1 MEFEED
7 GQHSRNARP
16 SSGGRNTQQASR
28 SSAKRRFRG
37 LTCANCRARKIRCE
51 GSQPTCKTCEAY
63 HDECHYDKAP
73 PVSQV
78 LALAARLKEAEQV
91 IASLRAER
99 ASRSP
104 ADTHTGTWQ
113 ESATGGI
120 PASAQPP
127 AVEYAAAG
135 QPRHDSVSQHSIT
148 SALDSTMDPGHSQ
161 NTEYAVSTARNRL
174 LSAASG
180 SRPPPKDV
188 MAPDVTVDEHG
199 EICYYGP
206 TSAVHDPP
214 GADSPASPAS
224 TACTNSRSKADM
236 RLALSAHVR
245 ESATWEEFAL
255 GNASLE
261 TGIPRAV
268 MAKLLHTHWTWVSP
282 MFMWVYRPAF
292 VRDMATGGRYYSEF
306 LLTVICAHSAK
317 YQDGNFV
324 DMLLARARRLLG
336 TAIQRPSSIPTI
348 QALLQL
354 SARDLA
360 HGSISQAWVYSGI
373 AFRMASD
380 LGLQHCGA
388 DLKGMS
394 AIDLTVRRR
403 LFWGCYFWDKAT
415 SLYAGRL
422 PAMTEVL
429 DPNTLDLLD
438 DIDELDTWS
447 PYFGDTTYTTY
458 LPTPRQSQYPT
469 MRSYSVSC
477 FVNSCKLAM
486 IISHVIIQL
495 YDRRNR
501 SMTEVVIKDINARLD
516 TWRAQSPSHL
526 KYDPDNLPAVCP
538 PPHLIAQ
545 NLLYFT
551 TVILANRPFWSVP
564 AYYEVCISA
573 SRSIE
578 KLVLLVEST
587 FGLVNITY
595 LMGYCIYT
603 GASAILEDAKSGKG
617 AANDTIK
624 TFLRALNAGMKN
636 CPLLER
642 SLNIIVKGLAR
653 SPAPKKPKDAQDSRQ
668 LPDLPVPLGP
678 YNGYI
683 PAFPYL
689 GPDRSFEFDFHSY
702 PSGHD
707 SLAALDC
714 FPEMQMSMGDF
725 VYPSV

>member
-1 MEFEED
+1 MDIVED
-7 GQHSRNARP
+7 RQRTRNAHTSP
-16 SSGGRNTQQASR
+16 GGKSTQRGSR
-28 SSAKRRFRG
+28 SSGKRRLRG
-37 LTCANCRARKIRCE
+37 LTCANCRARKVRCE

-91 IASLRAER
+91 IADLRAER
-99 ASRSP
+99 TSMSP
-104 ADTHTGTWQ
+104 AGTNTWP
-113 ESATGGI
+113 EDGTGGM
-120 PASAQPP
+120 PASPQPP
-127 AVEYAAAG
+127 AVGYVAIN
-135 QPRHDSVSQHSIT
+135 RHRPDTEPQRSIT
-148 SALDSTMDPGHSQ
+148 NALESTMDPRQSQ
-161 NTEYAVSTARNRL
+161 SNEHMGSTVRNRL
-174 LSAASG
+174 LSSASG
-180 SRPPPKDV
+180 SRPPLKDI
-188 MAPDVTVDEHG
+188 MPPDVTVDEHG

-214 GADSPASPAS
+214 GAESPASPAS
-224 TACTNSRSKADM
+224 TTCTYSRSMADM
-236 RLALSAHVR
+236 RVALSAHAR
-245 ESATWEEFAL
+245 ESAMWEEFAL

-306 LLTVICAHSAK
+306 LLTVICAHAAK
-317 YQDGNFV
+317 YQDGNVV

-380 LGLQHCGA
+380 LGLQHCGV

-394 AIDLTVRRR
+394 PIDLTVRRR

-422 PAMTEVL
+422 PAVTEVL

-438 DIDELDTWS
+438 DDDELDTWS
-447 PYFGDTTYTTY
+447 PYYGDTTY
-458 LPTPRQSQYPT
+458 LPTHTQSQYPT

-477 FVNSCKLAM
+477 FVNSCKLAV

-501 SMTEVVIKDINARLD
+501 SMTETVIKDINSRLD
-516 TWRAQSPSHL
+516 MWRSQSPSHL
-526 KYDPDNLPAVCP
+526 KYDPNNLPAVCP

-587 FGLVNITY
+587 FGLGNITY

-617 AANDTIK
+617 TANATLK
-624 TFLRALNAGMKN
+624 TYLRALNAGMKN

-653 SPAPKKPKDAQDSRQ
+653 SPAQNKPTDVGDNRHY
-668 LPDLPVPLGP
+668 PEFPVPLGP
-678 YNGYI
+678 YNSYI

-689 GPDRSFEFDFHSY
+689 GPDTSFEFDFNSY
-702 PSGHD
+702 PSGCD

-714 FPEMQMSMGDF
+714 FPEMQMSMGDL